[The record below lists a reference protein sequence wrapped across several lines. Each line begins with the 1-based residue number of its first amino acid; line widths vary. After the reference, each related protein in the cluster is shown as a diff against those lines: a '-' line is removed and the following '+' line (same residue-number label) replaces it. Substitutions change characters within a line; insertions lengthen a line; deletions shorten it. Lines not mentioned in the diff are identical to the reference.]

1 MSVIDNV
8 LKREITI
15 CLVLF
20 LPVLTALAQQEPSF
34 AHYWAMEPSF
44 NPAAAGK
51 ESKLNVTGAYAMT
64 LTGFENAPKTMNIG
78 ADMPLMLL
86 NAYHGVGVQLMN
98 DQIGLFTHQR
108 LALQY
113 AYKHRMFGGMLSVG
127 LQVGMLSE
135 KFRGSEA
142 DLETPDDPAFTKTD
156 ASGMGLDL
164 SAGLYYTHR
173 NWYAGLSVLRA
184 TAPAIEL
191 GDRSIL
197 NISRMYY
204 LTGGYNI
211 KLRNPFFTIHP
222 SVLAHTDGTTY
233 RVNVT
238 TRVKYTHDKKM
249 LYAGLAYSP
258 TNSVTA
264 LVGGF
269 FHGIVLGYS
278 YEIYTSTLKIGNG
291 SHELFVGYQTELD
304 LHKKGRNRHQSV
316 RIL

>member
-156 ASGMGLDL
+156 ASGTGLDL

-222 SVLAHTDGTTY
+222 SVLAHTDGTVY
-233 RVNVT
+233 RVDVT

-264 LVGGF
+264 LVGGN
-269 FHGIVLGYS
+269 FHGVTLGYS
-278 YEIYTSTLKIGNG
+278 YEVYTKALKIGNG

-304 LHKKGRNRHQSV
+304 LSKKGRNRHQSV